1 MITPLPYQ
9 TPIVAAIQRSLR
21 AGKPHLETSDT
32 GTGKTF
38 MALLAAR
45 EISQHI
51 RVICPIS
58 VQTAWLEAAEAT
70 GASLEFVAN
79 IEALKPSRFLVA
91 HTTTRRGRDGQD
103 KKTTTYTWTQPIPDD
118 AVLIL
123 DEAHRFFSSD
133 SSQAAAIAWSWAPR
147 PAILLSATPFDTI
160 LKTKAVHVL
169 FRLTTPSAWWVY
181 VQRKYRASRGFFGG
195 LQISRQRDTE
205 ALASLREALGPH
217 MTGLRKADLVQYFP
231 PVIIHTRTL
240 PVDNPEQLESL
251 YVQDLERLRDETDV
265 AAVEFLRSRQIAEA
279 MMAPLVSELMDDYA
293 AQGNTV
299 LAFVNFKAT
308 LKVLPAQA
316 VFHGELS
323 KEEKDAFVSG
333 VQANRVTKGA
343 LTLDAGGESITLDDQ
358 TGSNP
363 RVLFVIAGV
372 TARAI
377 IQAIGRGNR
386 AKSKSPLTVFILFPD
401 CPSGRRIRRIV
412 DAKKTNLET
421 ILDSELL

>member
-32 GTGKTF
+32 GMGKTF
-38 MALLAAR
+38 MALLAAK
-45 EISQHI
+45 ELSQHI

-79 IEALKPSRFLVA
+79 IEALKPSKFLVA
-91 HTTTRRGRDGQD
+91 HTTTRQD
-103 KKTTTYTWTQPIPDD
+103 KKTTTYTWAQPIPDD

-123 DEAHRFFSSD
+123 DEAHRFSSD

-169 FRLTTPSAWWVY
+169 FRMTTPGSWWMY

-195 LQISRQRDTE
+195 LQISKQRDTE
-205 ALASLREALGPH
+205 ALASLREALGTH
-217 MTGLRKADLVQYFP
+217 MTGLRKADLAQYFP
-231 PVIIHTRTL
+231 PVTTHTRTL

-251 YVQDLERLRDETDV
+251 YIQDLERLRDGTDV

-279 MMAPLVSELMDDYA
+279 MMAPLVSEMMDDYA

-316 VFHGELS
+316 AFHGELS
-323 KEEKDAFVSG
+323 KEDKDAFVAG
-333 VQANRVTKGA
+333 VQANRITKGA

-363 RVLFVIAGV
+363 RVMFIIAGV

-412 DAKKTNLET
+412 DAKKANLQT